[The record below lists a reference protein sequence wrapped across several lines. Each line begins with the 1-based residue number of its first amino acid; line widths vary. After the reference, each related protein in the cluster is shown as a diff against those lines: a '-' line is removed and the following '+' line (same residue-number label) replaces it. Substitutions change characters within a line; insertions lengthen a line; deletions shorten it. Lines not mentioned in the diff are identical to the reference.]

1 MDRRRIQRIVGV
13 ALLIAGI
20 ATPVVVAQDETKV
33 KIPIP
38 QPTVPENFTAGG
50 QFSRIAYNNEG
61 WATLGYRIADGS
73 QGKDWLLLEVGVT
86 VSRPSPNQTMTRD
99 SFAVKLPDGS
109 MVPLASQRE
118 FQEAGY
124 LRAMVM
130 RANTVNDSINY
141 FPNRASQGCPMILF
155 TDPASASG
163 ALAFD
168 QFEIS
173 WQRSCVG
180 RQFFKLPEGQ
190 TIEPG
195 QYWLVVKFTGSTVEV
210 PFRIFTK
217 EEEKY
222 FKKNWKSIKKEHDAI
237 TKQEAAEAK
246 AQQQK

>member
-20 ATPVVVAQDETKV
+20 ATPVVVAKDEV
-33 KIPIP
+33 KIEIP

-50 QFSRIAYNNEG
+50 QFTRIAYNNEG
-61 WATLGYRIADGS
+61 WATLGYRVANGS

-86 VSRPSPNQTMTRD
+86 VSQPSPNQTMTRD

-109 MVPLASQRE
+109 MVPLASQKE
-118 FQEAGY
+118 FQAAGY

-130 RANTVNDSINY
+130 RADAGNDSISY
-141 FPNRASQGCPMILF
+141 FPNPTAQGCPMILF
-155 TDPASASG
+155 SDPASASG

-168 QFEIS
+168 RFEIS
-173 WQRSCVG
+173 WQRACVG

-190 TIEPG
+190 TIQPG
-195 QYWLVVKFTGSTVEV
+195 QYWLVVKFAGSTVEV

-237 TKQEAAEAK
+237 TKQAAAEAK

>member
-1 MDRRRIQRIVGV
+1 MSRRRILLVVGV
-13 ALLIAGI
+13 ALLIAGLT
-20 ATPVVVAQDETKV
+20 APVVLAKEEV
-33 KIPIP
+33 KIEIP

-50 QFSRIAYNNEG
+50 QFTRIAYNNEG
-61 WATLGYRIADGS
+61 WATLGYRIANGS

-86 VSRPSPNQTMTRD
+86 VIKPSPNQTMTRD
-99 SFAVKLPDGS
+99 SFAVKVPDGS
-109 MVPLASQRE
+109 MVPLASQQE
-118 FQEAGY
+118 FGAAGY
-124 LRAMVM
+124 LRGMVT

-155 TDPASASG
+155 SDPASASG

-173 WQRSCVG
+173 WQRACVG

-190 TIEPG
+190 TIQTG
-195 QYWLVVKFTGSTVEV
+195 QYWLVVKFAGSTVEV
-210 PFRIFTK
+210 PFRIMTK

-237 TKQEAAEAK
+237 TKQKAAEAM

>member
-1 MDRRRIQRIVGV
+1 MDGRRIHMIVGV

-20 ATPVVVAQDETKV
+20 ATPVVVAKDEV
-33 KIPIP
+33 KIEIP
-38 QPTVPENFTAGG
+38 EPTVPENFTAGG
-50 QFSRIAYNNEG
+50 QFTRIAYNNEG
-61 WATLGYRIADGS
+61 WATLGYRIANGS

-86 VSRPSPNQTMTRD
+86 VIKPSPNQTMTRD

-109 MVPLASQRE
+109 MVPLASQQE
-118 FQEAGY
+118 FAAAGY

-130 RANTVNDSINY
+130 RADVVNDSINY
-141 FPNRASQGCPMILF
+141 FPNQGSQGCPMLF
-155 TDPASASG
+155 FSDPASETG

-168 QFEIS
+168 QFDLS
-173 WQRSCVG
+173 WQRACVG

-190 TIEPG
+190 TIQPG
-195 QYWLVVKFTGSTVEV
+195 QYWLVVKFAGSTVEV
-210 PFRIFTK
+210 PFRIMTK

-237 TKQEAAEAK
+237 TKQKAAEAK

>member
-1 MDRRRIQRIVGV
+1 MVVGV

-20 ATPVVVAQDETKV
+20 ATPVVVAKDEI
-33 KIPIP
+33 KIEIP

-50 QFSRIAYNNEG
+50 QFTRIAYNNEG
-61 WATLGYRIADGS
+61 WATLGYRTANGS
-73 QGKDWLLLEVGVT
+73 QGKDWLLLEVGAT
-86 VSRPSPNQTMTRD
+86 VSRPSPNQKMTRG

-124 LRAMVM
+124 LRGMVQ
-130 RANTVNDSINY
+130 RANAVNDSINY

-155 TDPASASG
+155 SDPASASG

-173 WQRSCVG
+173 WQRACVG

-190 TIEPG
+190 SIQPG
-195 QYWLVVKFTGSTVEV
+195 QYWLVVKFAGSRVEV

-237 TKQEAAEAK
+237 TKQAAAEAK